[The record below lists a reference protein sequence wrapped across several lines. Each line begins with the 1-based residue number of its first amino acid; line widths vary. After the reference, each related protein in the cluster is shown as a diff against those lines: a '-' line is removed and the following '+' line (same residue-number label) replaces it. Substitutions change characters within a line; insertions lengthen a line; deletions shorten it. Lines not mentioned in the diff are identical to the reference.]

1 MDIFATMVSHT
12 TRAFR
17 VDIETETFFKNLQ
30 NNNKEFSKK
39 TSQAE
44 KATKKA
50 KTDVE
55 ATQK

>member
-1 MDIFATMVSHT
+1 M
-12 TRAFR
+12 RAFR